1 MGEIFLLNLIFIV
14 EFRRINRK
22 KIPLVTS
29 LNEFGLL
36 YEFKGLS
43 GLQKYK
49 KTIYIW
55 RIQTEK

>member
-1 MGEIFLLNLIFIV
+1 MGEIFLLSLIFLV
-14 EFRRINRK
+14 EFRHINNRK

-36 YEFKGLS
+36 YEFKSLS

-49 KTIYIW
+49 KTIYI
-55 RIQTEK
+55 